1 MGRSLMVKAALKCAP
16 YSFVSGFSDVRT
28 TQFRP
33 LTTHFG
39 NEQVEEHEKEKRVH
53 DVFASVANKYDLMND
68 AMSLGIHRLWK
79 DYYNRVQYNTNSVLD
94 VAGGTGD
101 IAFRLQKRIGSTG
114 RITVVD
120 INEKMLDVG
129 RDRAKTE
136 PLVDSTRLEWICA
149 NGEKLPFKENSFDV
163 YTISF
168 GIRNCTH
175 VNEVVREAYRV
186 LKPGG
191 MLAILEFSSV
201 NPLLRPLYDAYS
213 YNIIPVIAG
222 DYDSYKYLVESIRR
236 FPNQDFAAMIRGIG
250 FDMVRYENL
259 TFGVCSIHKGTKPLK
274 AK

>member
-1 MGRSLMVKAALKCAP
+1 MVKAVLKCAP

-33 LTTHFG
+33 VTTHFG
-39 NEQVEEHEKEKRVH
+39 NEQVEEHEKEMRVH
-53 DVFASVANKYDLMND
+53 NVFASVANNYDLMND
-68 AMSLGIHRLWK
+68 AMSFGIHRLWK
-79 DYYNRVQYNTNSVLD
+79 DYYVLD

-101 IAFRLQKRIGSTG
+101 IAFRLQKRIGSSG

-136 PLVDSTRLEWICA
+136 PLVDSTQLEWICA

-175 VNEVVREAYRV
+175 VDEVVREAYRV

-191 MLAILEFSSV
+191 MLAVLEFSSV

-213 YNIIPVIAG
+213 YNIIPAMGQVIAG
-222 DYDSYKYLVESIRR
+222 DYDSYKYLVESIRK
-236 FPNQDFAAMIRGIG
+236 FPNQEDFAAMIRGVG
-250 FDMVRYENL
+250 FEMVRYENL
-259 TFGVCSIHKGTKPLK
+259 TFGICSIHKGTKPRK

>member
-1 MGRSLMVKAALKCAP
+1 
-16 YSFVSGFSDVRT
+16 VRT

-79 DYYNRVQYNTNSVLD
+79 DYYVDGLPLSSRSQVLD

-114 RITVVD
+114 RIT
-120 INEKMLDVG
+120 
-129 RDRAKTE
+129 
-136 PLVDSTRLEWICA
+136 VDSTRLEWICA

-213 YNIIPVIAG
+213 YNIIPAMGQVIAG

-236 FPNQDFAAMIRGIG
+236 FPNQEDFAAMIRGIG